1 MVIRGSS
8 RDRSLKYGRVMEVR
22 APGYCWKD
30 VYCVGRVGGWDSL
43 REYEKAKL
51 KRCLQCKSNLI

>member
-8 RDRSLKYGRVMEVR
+8 RDRSLEYGRVIEVR
-22 APGYCWKD
+22 APGYFLKD

-51 KRCLQCKSNLI
+51 ERCLQCKSNLI